1 MNWKWKLCRLG
12 GVDLYLHWTLA
23 FLLLWVGMGGF
34 MAGAGVVGVTVSL
47 VCVAMLFGLVVM
59 HEFAHAWAARAVGIG
74 THSITLL
81 PIGGVAQ
88 LAGSPSK
95 PRHELLIAAAGP
107 ASNLAL
113 AAILGPLAA
122 TATSPLAHV
131 LLSYLISA
139 NLMLAL
145 FNLLPAF
152 PMDGGR
158 MLRAA
163 LAERGG
169 GLWATHVAT
178 RVSMG
183 VAILMGLWGLAT
195 LQLGLMLIA
204 AYVWLAASV
213 ENATVG
219 YFGGFARQPRRW

>member
-1 MNWKWKLCRLG
+1 MNWKWKLGRLG

-23 FLLLWVGMGGF
+23 FLLLWVGIDGF
-34 MAGAGVVGVTVSL
+34 AAGAGLLGVSL
-47 VCVAMLFGLVVM
+47 SLVSVALLFGLVVM

-88 LAGSPSK
+88 LAGSPQK

-113 AAILGPLAA
+113 AAVLWPLAA
-122 TATSPLAHV
+122 AATSPLAQV
-131 LLSYLISA
+131 LLGYLISA

-183 VAILMGLWGLAT
+183 VAILMGGWGLVT
-195 LQLGLMLIA
+195 MQPGLMLIA

-213 ENATVG
+213 EKATLG
-219 YFGGFARQPRRW
+219 YFGGFGRQPRPW